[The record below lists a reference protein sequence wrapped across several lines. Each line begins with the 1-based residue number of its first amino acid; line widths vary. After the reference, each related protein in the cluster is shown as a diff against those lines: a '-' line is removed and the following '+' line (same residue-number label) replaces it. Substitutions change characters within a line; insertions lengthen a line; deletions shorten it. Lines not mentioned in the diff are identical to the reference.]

1 MPSLGQSI
9 RWTKAQRKAA
19 SVRMK
24 KAYAKKK
31 YNEDQKKLEFPPP
44 AYLDA
49 INKPQEAAVDL
60 NYLRDFN
67 YRRGLVTAM
76 ECILR
81 ELR

>member
-24 KAYAKKK
+24 QAYAKKK
-31 YNEDQKKLEFPPP
+31 YNENQKKLEFEPVTY
-44 AYLDA
+44 AEA
-49 INKPQEAAVDL
+49 TNKPEVAVDL
-60 NYLRDFN
+60 NHLRDFN
-67 YRRGLVTAM
+67 YRRGLVAAM